1 MRSGPP
7 LHIAYFGQTPGQG
20 TGSPINMLR
29 HLQRWSRD
37 GARIS
42 VIGEWGQSGE
52 CCAAE
57 GWALH
62 HLPHRRAWWPPF
74 KNHDA
79 GLRRTIRMRLWARE
93 CARLLGQPD
102 AILTYLSYHSELLSE
117 VAAHYARASGVPL
130 SIIIYDDV
138 AAFHKGPPEEIAG
151 LVRRYRWIMQQ
162 ARQLWFVSRELAE
175 AYGFAG
181 GEHNVLMPMPEGG
194 MPRVQWREEFAARPV
209 VVYAGFLYEQQIP
222 LLSRIARVID
232 RAGGQ
237 LLLLTRETP
246 ALRDLCT
253 REPITL
259 QGLLPTNRD
268 ALDFVGK
275 NAAGFL
281 AAYCDRVEDMPWIR
295 SSYPSKVVEFS
306 HLGLPMLFVAPPES
320 AIYQWN
326 AEHRVPCN
334 LLPTD
339 EAGVAAFIA
348 ALKDRAQW
356 AALAQSTGTLADTDF
371 SPDHI
376 QRRMTG
382 RLRG

>member
-1 MRSGPP
+1 M
-7 LHIAYFGQTPGQG
+7 HIAYFGQTPGQG

-29 HLQRWSRD
+29 HLQRWARD

-42 VIGEWGQSGE
+42 VVAEWGQSGE

-57 GWALH
+57 GWALY

-74 KNHDA
+74 KNSDE
-79 GLRRTIRMRLWARE
+79 GVRRAIRMRLWARE
-93 CARLLGQPD
+93 CARMLGRPD

-151 LVRRYRWIMQQ
+151 LVQRYRWIMQQ

-194 MPRVQWREEFAARPV
+194 TPRVSWREEFATRPV
-209 VVYAGFLYEQQIP
+209 IVYAGFLYEQQYP
-222 LLSRIARVID
+222 LLGRLARTID

-237 LLLLTRETP
+237 LLLLTRESP
-246 ALRDLCT
+246 PLRDLCA

-259 QGLLPTNRD
+259 QPLLPTNRD
-268 ALDFVGK
+268 ALAFVGQR
-275 NAAGFL
+275 AAGFL
-281 AAYCDRVEDMPWIR
+281 AAYCERVEDMPWIR
-295 SSYPSKVVEFS
+295 SSYPSKVVEFA
-306 HLGLPMLFVAPPES
+306 HLGLPILFVAPPES
-320 AIYQWN
+320 AIHRWN
-326 AEHRVPCN
+326 AERGVPCN

-339 EAGVAAFIA
+339 EAGVADFVH
-348 ALKDRAQW
+348 ALKQRESW
-356 AALAQSTGTLADTDF
+356 ERLAQSTRRLAETDF
-371 SPDHI
+371 SPDYI
-376 QRRMTG
+376 QRRMTE
-382 RLRG
+382 RLR